1 MTDRVT
7 QFLGDTPARTLVK
20 LAVMSVV
27 VGVIMAA
34 LNFTPLD
41 VWLMFR
47 DFVRWVYEVGY
58 EAFGRIG
65 VYFVWGAM
73 VVVPVFLLMRLLS
86 IGKR

>member
-7 QFLGDTPARTLVK
+7 QFLGDTPTRTLVK
-20 LAVMSVV
+20 LVIMSVV